1 MLLKTITGVES
12 ATSILCQKPI
22 SHLFIR
28 AILPAVG
35 LVYPSR
41 YNCPVNIRVRLIDVK
56 QGKTTE
62 VLPNSK
68 LSFVAEYATKYEG
81 FEKDPWH
88 SKDSGK
94 DFGEATY
101 RVLLGSQLTDG
112 RIAAVD
118 LSNEKYFDL
127 DLSGL
132 DKNITYEIYGI
143 ESHLIESFVRLY
155 SVFYMPKDEEQRTYQ
170 TGENEALLI
179 PIYGLREIQ
188 FYAKNGRS
196 FTITEQEL
204 ISDGLATNDFVSL
217 PWKTSSIDVHIVDAN
232 TAYIDSVMG
241 ASQCAALSIDEFERF
256 DIRRKPD
263 YVNSALNF
271 MMVDT
276 RPSALS
282 N

>member
-41 YNCPVNIRVRLIDVK
+41 YNCPVNIRVRLIDVR

-62 VLPNSK
+62 VLPNAK
-68 LSFVAEYATKYEG
+68 LSFVAEYATKFEG

-101 RVLLGSQLTDG
+101 RVLLGAQLNDG

-143 ESHLIESFVRLY
+143 ESHLVESFVRLY

-170 TGENEALLI
+170 IGDNETLLI
-179 PIYGLREIQ
+179 PTAGLKELQ

-196 FTITEQEL
+196 FTLTEQEL
-204 ISDGLATNDFVSL
+204 KSDGLATNDFVSL
-217 PWKTSSIDVHIVDAN
+217 PWKASFIDVRIVDAT
-232 TAYIDSVMG
+232 TAQIDAVMG
-241 ASQCAALSIDEFERF
+241 ASQCAALSVDDFASF
-256 DIRRKPD
+256 DVRRQPD

-271 MMVDT
+271 MLVDT
-276 RPSALS
+276 RPSAL
-282 N
+282 NN

>member
-12 ATSILCQKPI
+12 VNSILCQKPI

-28 AILPAVG
+28 AILPDAGKVI
-35 LVYPSR
+35 PSR

-81 FEKDPWH
+81 MEKDPWK
-88 SKDSGK
+88 SNETGK
-94 DFGEATY
+94 NFGESTF

-132 DKNITYEIYGI
+132 DKDLTYEIYGI
-143 ESHLIESFVRLY
+143 ESHLIESFVRVY
-155 SVFYMPKDEEQRTYQ
+155 SVFYMPKDEEQRSYN
-170 TGENEALLI
+170 TGENEVLLI
-179 PIYGLREIQ
+179 PISGLREVQ

-196 FTITEQEL
+196 FTLTDKEL
-204 ISDGLATNDFVSL
+204 ESDGLATNDFVAL
-217 PWKTSSIDVHIVDAN
+217 PRWGSSIAVEMADP
-232 TAYIDSVMG
+232 TSYIESTMG
-241 ASQCAALSIDEFERF
+241 ASLCAALSIDEFDRV

-263 YVNSALNF
+263 YVNNPLNF

-276 RPSALS
+276 RPSALP